1 MKGRETEMIFVTGPL
16 FSGKQDYIM
25 RTLGWSE
32 TDFLEK
38 AVRDVQDLAA
48 EAAEAVE
55 IVEAVGAVEI
65 AEAAEAVGAA
75 EAAGAVEIAEAT
87 GAVGASPSP
96 LDALQEK
103 LESLADRLSQKEV
116 VIATETGC
124 GVIPIDPRERRNR
137 EAAGRLS
144 CLLAERAQTVVRVCC
159 GIPQVLKSSEHANR
173 CKKM

>member
-1 MKGRETEMIFVTGPL
+1 MIFVIGPL

-25 RTLGWSE
+25 QALGWSE

-55 IVEAVGAVEI
+55 IAEAAEAVEI
-65 AEAAEAVGAA
+65 AEAAETFGAA
-75 EAAGAVEIAEAT
+75 DAAEAVEIAEAAET
-87 GAVGASPSP
+87 VGASHSS

-103 LESLADRLSQKEV
+103 LRSLADRLSQKEV

-124 GVIPIDPRERRNR
+124 GVIPLDPRERRNR

-144 CLLAERAQTVVRVCC
+144 CLLAERAETVVRICC
-159 GIPQVLKSSEHANR
+159 GIPQVLK
-173 CKKM
+173 

>member
-1 MKGRETEMIFVTGPL
+1 MIFVIGPL

-25 RTLGWSE
+25 QALGWSE

-55 IVEAVGAVEI
+55 I
-65 AEAAEAVGAA
+65 AEAAETDGVVGAA
-75 EAAGAVEIAEAT
+75 EAAE
-87 GAVGASPSP
+87 AVGASPSP
-96 LDALQEK
+96 LDDLQEK
-103 LESLADRLSQKEV
+103 LRSLADRLSQKEV

-124 GVIPIDPRERRNR
+124 GVIPLDPRERRNR

-144 CLLAERAQTVVRVCC
+144 CLLAERAETVVRICC
-159 GIPQVLKSSEHANR
+159 GIPQVLK
-173 CKKM
+173 

>member
-1 MKGRETEMIFVTGPL
+1 MIFVIGPL

-25 RTLGWSE
+25 QALGWSE

-55 IVEAVGAVEI
+55 IAEAAEAVEI
-65 AEAAEAVGAA
+65 AEAAETFGAA
-75 EAAGAVEIAEAT
+75 DAAEAVEIAEAAET
-87 GAVGASPSP
+87 VGASHSS

-103 LESLADRLSQKEV
+103 LRSLADRLSQKEV

-124 GVIPIDPRERRNR
+124 GVIPLDPRERRNR

-144 CLLAERAQTVVRVCC
+144 CLLAERAETVVRICC
-159 GIPQVLKSSEHANR
+159 GIPQVLKGSGF
-173 CKKM
+173 

>member
-1 MKGRETEMIFVTGPL
+1 MIFVIGPL

-25 RTLGWSE
+25 QALGWSE

-55 IVEAVGAVEI
+55 IAEAAEAVEI
-65 AEAAEAVGAA
+65 AEAAETFGAA
-75 EAAGAVEIAEAT
+75 DAAEAVEIAEAAET
-87 GAVGASPSP
+87 VGASHSS

-103 LESLADRLSQKEV
+103 LRSLADRLSQKEV

-124 GVIPIDPRERRNR
+124 GVIPLDPLERRNR

-144 CLLAERAQTVVRVCC
+144 CLLAERAETVVRICC
-159 GIPQVLKSSEHANR
+159 GIPQVLK
-173 CKKM
+173 